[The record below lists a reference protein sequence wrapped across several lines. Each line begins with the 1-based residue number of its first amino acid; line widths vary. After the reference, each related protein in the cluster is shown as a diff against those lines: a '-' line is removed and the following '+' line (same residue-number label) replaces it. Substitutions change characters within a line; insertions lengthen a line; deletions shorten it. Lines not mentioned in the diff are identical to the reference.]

1 MIGFWPDN
9 FIIESYSEVTT
20 NKILTALVPPRYH
33 ITQKYSSQNTYQTL
47 KSGLDD

>member
-1 MIGFWPDN
+1 MIAFWLDN
-9 FIIESYSEVTT
+9 FIIESYSEVKI

-33 ITQKYSSQNTYQTL
+33 ITQKYSSQNTYQIT